1 MVIKAT
7 PQILQRV
14 SVRWLPA
21 PAYEDSNTVA
31 LNVSGYFLDLR
42 VATADGALQWS
53 RAGERKQIATSPCKL
68 NPSKTHAILMMRRQR
83 PNEVRQ

>member
-42 VATADGALQWS
+42 VAIADGSLQWS

-68 NPSKTHAILMMRRQR
+68 NPSKTHAILIVKR
-83 PNEVRQ
+83 

>member
-53 RAGERKQIATSPCKL
+53 RAGERKQIATSPCKP
-68 NPSKTHAILMMRRQR
+68 NPSKTHVILIVKR
-83 PNEVRQ
+83 